1 MTKITLDASFQ
12 PTSREITPEG
22 YLRVKGIAART
33 GVYQYLASELGLD
46 GPERMVGV
54 YRSPEQVFSASSLAT
69 YKDSDMT
76 NGHPPDL
83 ITSKTY
89 RDYSVGHVV
98 DGVKSGETDVIIEA
112 LIKEQEAID
121 DINSGKS
128 ELSPGYLAEYVKKS
142 GVDPVSGESY
152 EFEQHDIVINHVAVV
167 EAARAGKEARI
178 FDSKPKGVTT
188 MAQRKVVLDSKRK
201 LSVTLDEDAAVIVEE
216 AISVLNDVAEEA
228 EKRADEAEAKAD
240 DLAEKLTAAS
250 EEGEKMKEATS
261 DSALAAKLSG
271 LLATIDSAKKIMPSF
286 DAKGVVSQLE
296 IKRAVMAEKKP
307 GRSWA
312 DKSAAYVEA
321 AFDAEADM
329 AEEEDKDDKKK
340 VDDARADLIAL
351 TDNATAFHDARQT
364 LDGTKAYNSF
374 LQGKK

>member
-12 PTSREITPEG
+12 PTSRTTTPEG
-22 YLRVKGIAART
+22 YLCVKGIAAKT

-54 YRSPEQVFSASSLAT
+54 YRPPEQVFSEQSMSTYSDKDVTNDHPSDLVNSST
-69 YKDSDMT
+69 FKE
-76 NGHPPDL
+76 H
-83 ITSKTY
+83 
-89 RDYSVGHVV
+89 SVGHVRGVERDGENIVV
-98 DGVKSGETDVIIEA
+98 DMII
-112 LIKEQEAID
+112 KDQEAID

-167 EAARAGKEARI
+167 EAARAGKDARI

-240 DLAEKLTAAS
+240 DLEEKLAAAS

-271 LLATIDSAKKIMPSF
+271 LLATIDCAKKIVPSF

-321 AFDAEADM
+321 AFDAEADV
-329 AEEEDKDDKKK
+329 AEEEDEDDKKK
-340 VDDARADLIAL
+340 AEDTQSDLKKL
-351 TDNATAFHDARQT
+351 TDNATAFRDARQT
-364 LDGTKAYNSF
+364 LDGTKSYNDF
-374 LQGKK
+374 LKGKK

>member
-12 PTSREITPEG
+12 PTSRTITPEG
-22 YLRVKGIAART
+22 YLCVKGIAAKT

-54 YRSPEQVFSASSLAT
+54 YRPPEQVFSESSMAT
-69 YKDSDMT
+69 YSDKDVTNDHPSDLVNSST
-76 NGHPPDL
+76 FKEH
-83 ITSKTY
+83 
-89 RDYSVGHVV
+89 SVGHVRGVSRDGENIIV
-98 DGVKSGETDVIIEA
+98 DMIIKDQET
-112 LIKEQEAID
+112 ID

-142 GVDPVSGESY
+142 GVANGEPY

-201 LSVTLDEDAAVIVEE
+201 LSVTLDEDAAAVVEE
-216 AISVLNDVAEEA
+216 AISALNEVAEEA

-240 DLAEKLTAAS
+240 DLVEKLAAAS

-296 IKRAVMAEKKP
+296 IKRAVMAAKKP
-307 GRSWA
+307 GRAWA

-329 AEEEDKDDKKK
+329 VEEEDKDDKKK
-340 VDDARADLIAL
+340 SEDAQADLKKL
-351 TDNATAFHDARQT
+351 TDNATAFRDARQSM
-364 LDGTKAYNSF
+364 DGTKAYQDF
-374 LQGKK
+374 LNPKGKK

>member
-12 PTSREITPEG
+12 PTSRTTTPEG
-22 YLRVKGIAART
+22 YLCVKGIAAKT

-54 YRSPEQVFSASSLAT
+54 YRPPEQVFSEQSMSTYSDKDVTNDHPSDLVNSST
-69 YKDSDMT
+69 FKE
-76 NGHPPDL
+76 H
-83 ITSKTY
+83 
-89 RDYSVGHVV
+89 SVGHVRGVERDGENIVV
-98 DGVKSGETDVIIEA
+98 DMII
-112 LIKEQEAID
+112 KDQEAID

-296 IKRAVMAEKKP
+296 IKRAVMAAKKP
-307 GRSWA
+307 GRAWA

-351 TDNATAFHDARQT
+351 TDNATAFRDARQT

>member
-12 PTSREITPEG
+12 PTSRTTTPEG
-22 YLRVKGIAART
+22 YLCVKGIAAKT

-54 YRSPEQVFSASSLAT
+54 YRPPEQVFSESSMAT
-69 YKDSDMT
+69 YSDKDVT
-76 NGHPPDL
+76 NDHPGDL
-83 ITSKTY
+83 VNSSTFKEH
-89 RDYSVGHVV
+89 SVGHVRGVSRDGENIIV
-98 DGVKSGETDVIIEA
+98 DMII
-112 LIKEQEAID
+112 KDQEAID

-142 GVDPVSGESY
+142 GVANGEPY

-201 LSVTLDEDAAVIVEE
+201 LSVTLDEDAAAVVEE
-216 AISVLNDVAEEA
+216 AISALNEVAEEA

-240 DLAEKLTAAS
+240 DLVEKLAAAS

-296 IKRAVMAEKKP
+296 IKRAVMAAKKP
-307 GRSWA
+307 GRAWA

-329 AEEEDKDDKKK
+329 VEEEDKDDKKK
-340 VDDARADLIAL
+340 SEDAQADLKKL
-351 TDNATAFHDARQT
+351 TDNAAAFRDARQT
-364 LDGTKAYNSF
+364 LDGTKSYIDF
-374 LQGKK
+374 LKGKK